1 MEDADDLVVL
11 AADKQ
16 MEETIRGL
24 LSQHQALGIH
34 PLSFEVYS
42 HPNKDP
48 GCRSKAHKF
57 LRSLQTQYRRALVI
71 FDYHGCGAEH
81 TSAPEHVESTVEERL
96 GQSGWNER
104 ARCLIIVPELEVW
117 VWSDSRE
124 VDRCLGWD
132 PASQRVRSWLQAK
145 DLWSTDAPK
154 PSDPKKA
161 MEVALEQAGLPHSSS
176 IFRDLA
182 ESVGLRQCEDESF
195 QRFCQI
201 LREWFPPP
209 WQQ

>member
-1 MEDADDLVVL
+1 MEETDDLVVL
-11 AADKQ
+11 AADTQ
-16 MEETIRGL
+16 MQETIQGL
-24 LSQHQALGIH
+24 LSRPQALNIR

-57 LRSLQTQYRRALVI
+57 RRTFHTQYRRGLVI
-71 FDYHGCGAEH
+71 FDYHGCGASQTASPGE
-81 TSAPEHVESTVEERL
+81 VETAVEERL
-96 GQSGWNER
+96 GQSGWSER
-104 ARCLIIVPELEVW
+104 ARCLVINPELEVW

-132 PASQRVRSWLQAK
+132 PASRRVRSWLQTEG
-145 DLWSTDAPK
+145 LWPADAPK

-161 MEVALEQAGLPHSSS
+161 MEAALEEVGLPRSSS
-176 IFRDLA
+176 VFRDLA
-182 ESVGLRQCEDESF
+182 ESVSLRQCEDDSF
-195 QRFCQI
+195 ECFRRI
-201 LREWFPPP
+201 LQEWFPPS